1 MKKHSKMCARGNIV
15 QRVLPAESTVWGR
28 QKNART
34 GVPVHAGGVCVFLE
48 EIEKNTNPTQIGL
61 EPLINTLQKL

>member
-34 GVPVHAGGVCVFLE
+34 GVPVHAGGVCVFFDFVG
-48 EIEKNTNPTQIGL
+48 KNTNPTLIGL
-61 EPLINTLQKL
+61 AQFLHALQKL